1 MRSLNSIYRN
11 SSIDNA
17 ETGRG
22 RYIHLVLN
30 QQRELFF
37 GLIRI
42 HVLAHASQEPIF
54 GLGMM
59 EELSR
64 HGYRLSPGTI
74 YPILHQLEEA
84 GYLKSQRKLVGGR
97 IRRGYAI
104 TSQGR
109 KELKS
114 GRHRVRELFGE
125 LFEDEGNARNVG
137 GKKVSRTKKRAGK

>member
-59 EELSR
+59 EELVH
-64 HGYRLSPGTI
+64 HGYRIGPGTL
-74 YPILHQLEEA
+74 YPLLHGLER
-84 GYLKSQRKLVGGR
+84 GGMLKSALKNAGGAR
-97 IRRGYAI
+97 GGFTRSRPWARRLWIGP
-104 TSQGR
+104 
-109 KELKS
+109 E
-114 GRHRVRELFGE
+114 
-125 LFEDEGNARNVG
+125 
-137 GKKVSRTKKRAGK
+137 